1 MLTRPFVL
9 FLCLVVCVG
18 CLLGLYRLQAQ
29 PQPQEVPPTPQE
41 RPPPET
47 EVAEPHRLLF
57 SESIHSDFYQTI
69 IRNNLFAPLGTVLNQ
84 KPVPGANLKL
94 IATFTRDD
102 PAKASAIVENIAT
115 GEQKSVGIGTVVG
128 GYQVLDIQAK
138 QILIEKEGERAVWK
152 RMNRFYSTNKGV
164 KRECT
169 RRISMIL
176 TLN

>member
-1 MLTRPFVL
+1 MLTRPLGF
-9 FLCLVVCVG
+9 FLCLVLCVG

-41 RPPPET
+41 RPQPPPERPPPET
-47 EVAEPHRLLF
+47 EVAEPHRPLF

-69 IRNNLFAPLGTVLNQ
+69 IDNNLFAPLGTVLNQ

-102 PAKASAIVENIAT
+102 PSKATAILQNIAT
-115 GEQKSVGIGTVVG
+115 GEQKTVFIGTVVS

-138 QILIEKEGERAVWK
+138 QILIEKDGQPPIWK
-152 RMNRFYSTNKGV
+152 RLETFLLLN
-164 KRECT
+164 T
-169 RRISMIL
+169 RGR
-176 TLN
+176 

>member
-1 MLTRPFVL
+1 MLTRPLGFFFGFLVL
-9 FLCLVVCVG
+9 CVG

-47 EVAEPHRLLF
+47 EVAEPPRPLF

-102 PAKASAIVENIAT
+102 PSKATAILQNIAT
-115 GEQKSVGIGTVVG
+115 GEQNTVGIGDTIA
-128 GYQVLDIQAK
+128 GYSVLEIHSK
-138 QILIEKEGERAVWK
+138 QILIEKDGSPPIWK
-152 RMNRFYSTNKGV
+152 HIETFFLLN
-164 KRECT
+164 T
-169 RRISMIL
+169 RGR
-176 TLN
+176 